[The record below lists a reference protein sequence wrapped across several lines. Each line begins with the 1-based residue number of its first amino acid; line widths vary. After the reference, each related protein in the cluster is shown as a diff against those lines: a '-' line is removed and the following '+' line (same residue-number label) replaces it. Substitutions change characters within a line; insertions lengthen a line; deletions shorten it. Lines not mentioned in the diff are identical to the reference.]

1 MIVVAVADDHGI
13 NGSKIHSQTAGIL
26 PGDLG
31 GTGIKEQMMVFC
43 FDIKTQPVLRD
54 ALRHAPG
61 IVHEIDDSHGLTLL
75 RVVFF
80 FFCYYT
86 EPIFPCTREQML
98 QLDNL
103 SDEIPL
109 EYRNALI
116 V

>member
-1 MIVVAVADDHGI
+1 
-13 NGSKIHSQTAGIL
+13 
-26 PGDLG
+26 
-31 GTGIKEQMMVFC
+31 MVFR

-80 FFCYYT
+80 FFCYYN
-86 EPIFPCTREQML
+86 ESGFPCTREQML
-98 QLDNL
+98 HSDNL
-103 SDEIPL
+103 FIEIL
-109 EYRNALI
+109 VEYRTVLI

>member
-1 MIVVAVADDHGI
+1 MVIVAVTDDHGI
-13 NGSKIHSQTAGIL
+13 HGSKIHSQTAGIL

-31 GTGIKEQMMVFC
+31 STGIKEQMVVFR

-75 RVVFF
+75 RVLVF

-86 EPIFPCTREQML
+86 EPGFPCTREQML
-98 QLDNL
+98 QSDNL
-103 SDEIPL
+103 SNEIPL